1 LFVILVFAL
10 FPFVLMSEHQA
21 PRLRPAAPTPTVLP
35 TTLSNG
41 SGSAMIPAGSRIS
54 PSDYS
59 RVTSPSKF
67 KSRLESLIYYRFSR
81 AIEKEYQAFVTKA
94 NRCHRLLNANRLCT
108 SHCPSSARVDDFNC
122 SPQHV
127 FIGLDVGYGTF
138 TYLVCRSKVFVPRS
152 SPCV

>member
-1 LFVILVFAL
+1 
-10 FPFVLMSEHQA
+10 MSEHQA
-21 PRLRPAAPTPTVLP
+21 PRIRQAAPIPTLLL

-41 SGSAMIPAGSRIS
+41 SGRAMIPPGSRIS

-108 SHCPSSARVDDFNC
+108 SYHPSSARVDDFNC

-138 TYLVCRSKVFVPRS
+138 TYLVRRIKVFVPRT